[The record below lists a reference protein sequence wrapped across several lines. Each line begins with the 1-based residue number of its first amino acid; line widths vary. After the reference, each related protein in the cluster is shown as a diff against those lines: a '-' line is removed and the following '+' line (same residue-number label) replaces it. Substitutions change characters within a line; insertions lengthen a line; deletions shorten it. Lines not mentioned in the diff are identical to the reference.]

1 VQKFGTKPVSK
12 TNIAIQAPI
21 LHQDVIYK
29 MGKFPLTFLIIAV
42 SIVALLC
49 PYLGA
54 KFRPP
59 KLLKV
64 LLHKQLVCSN
74 QRFWQTKFLEPKFEH
89 QDTNPSISGTSR
101 FDVPNIRSHGT
112 ALQERLQG
120 REFGSLDLKEAQKLL
135 VAGPSLCQEVWSPTT
150 VRAFVFKIVDVSIFC
165 FSILPQDPSH
175 QHRP

>member
-1 VQKFGTKPVSK
+1 
-12 TNIAIQAPI
+12 
-21 LHQDVIYK
+21 

-64 LLHKQLVCSN
+64 LLQKELVCSN

-150 VRAFVFKIVDVSIFC
+150 ARAFVFKIVDVSIFC